1 MDRGVFTVVSV
12 TQWFHSICTQYTWKD
27 YVTLLNKQSHA
38 LSCSHCSHKSIL
50 YYSCNVIY
58 HFGLICN
65 DKMYNHGLVQVGGG
79 HPTTTGNVI
88 NSSHVIPASLKR
100 ESQAAYYSGQ
110 ACTSIVAQD
119 ETGSTIHGRN
129 LDWNLPDDLRNM
141 TSLVHVIIDN
151 QCRNWDKGGV
161 QEQVSCSQK
170 HALKTPTPMS
180 SLMIIVGE
188 VCERRKSR
196 LHRSHYSRLR
206 GMVVLHSL

>member
-1 MDRGVFTVVSV
+1 M
-12 TQWFHSICTQYTWKD
+12 
-27 YVTLLNKQSHA
+27 
-38 LSCSHCSHKSIL
+38 
-50 YYSCNVIY
+50 
-58 HFGLICN
+58 
-65 DKMYNHGLVQVGGG
+65 GGG

-161 QEQVSCSQK
+161 
-170 HALKTPTPMS
+170 
-180 SLMIIVGE
+180 
-188 VCERRKSR
+188 
-196 LHRSHYSRLR
+196 
-206 GMVVLHSL
+206 